1 MFKAFL
7 TKTAFRLT
15 MLAAL
20 FLFFGVFWYAMQVDK
35 RNVAPEGLRL
45 PAEVASGKAIIQERL
60 GGPQLNQLERQHM
73 TSNELAMRL
82 SDIVAESLSLTKSN
96 YTYNTAQ
103 AEKFFTATGYS
114 QYKEFLSS
122 ASFQQVLSSGAL
134 QSAAYVEQEALLIT
148 SGVYGGAYKW
158 LFEVPVTISFIPP
171 DAETYR
177 NDETRA
183 ENRRILLRA
192 QFTRVA
198 DPADPLATKIEIWQ
212 VLPARRN

>member
-1 MFKAFL
+1 M

-20 FLFFGVFWYAMQVDK
+20 FAFFSVFWYAMEIDK
-35 RNVAPEGLRL
+35 RNVAPEGLKL
-45 PAEVASGKAIIQERL
+45 PPEVASGKPVIQEGL
-60 GGPQLNQLERQHM
+60 GGAQAKRLEQQHM
-73 TSNELAMRL
+73 TGNELAMKL

-103 AEKFFTATGYS
+103 AEKFFTPTGYS
-114 QYKEFLSS
+114 QYKEFLKG
-122 ASFQQVLSSGAL
+122 ASFEQALASGSL

-148 SGVYGGAYKW
+148 NGVYSGAYKW
-158 LFEVPVTISFIPP
+158 LFEVPVTISFIPT

-177 NDETRA
+177 NNETRA

-192 QFTRVA
+192 QFTRVE
-198 DPADPLATKIEIWQ
+198 DPNDPLATRIEIWQ